1 MRICFFT
8 TDCVLPTKG
17 GIEKVVYNL
26 SKTFQEKGLSVIII
40 STTDSNGLEYPF
52 DFQSS
57 LPLSSDILHK
67 DNIAFVDDLI
77 QKYPIDI
84 IINASHQTEVFKLCK
99 LFKDKYSFKLI
110 STLYCTPDALLKG
123 LIDKYA
129 HVRLSSISRLK
140 KWIHILAIF
149 ILMPYR
155 KYLRKKWIRNKYR
168 YQLDNSDAFI
178 LESERY
184 KSLFLDLVKSESP
197 EKLYCIPN
205 PLSTF
210 STEKHVA
217 NKTKTVLFVA
227 RMLIDQKR
235 PDRMIDVWKKIYRK
249 FPDWNL
255 LMIGD
260 GDDKE
265 RIIEYS
271 KKRNVDNICF
281 IGNTTLDDYYRKAEI
296 LCLTST
302 FEGFG
307 LVLTEALQNGVIP
320 IAFDSYNAVR
330 DIIDDGMTGMLV
342 KPFSIKGY
350 ADKLSILMSD
360 AHLRNTMRE
369 KIRDNKLSS
378 FSEDKVYSSWITLF
392 DNLLSNNT
400 L

>member
-1 MRICFFT
+1 
-8 TDCVLPTKG
+8 
-17 GIEKVVYNL
+17 
-26 SKTFQEKGLSVIII
+26 
-40 STTDSNGLEYPF
+40 
-52 DFQSS
+52 
-57 LPLSSDILHK
+57 
-67 DNIAFVDDLI
+67 
-77 QKYPIDI
+77 
-84 IINASHQTEVFKLCK
+84 
-99 LFKDKYSFKLI
+99 
-110 STLYCTPDALLKG
+110 
-123 LIDKYA
+123 
-129 HVRLSSISRLK
+129 
-140 KWIHILAIF
+140 
-149 ILMPYR
+149 
-155 KYLRKKWIRNKYR
+155 
-168 YQLDNSDAFI
+168 
-178 LESERY
+178 
-184 KSLFLDLVKSESP
+184 
-197 EKLYCIPN
+197 
-205 PLSTF
+205 
-210 STEKHVA
+210 
-217 NKTKTVLFVA
+217 
-227 RMLIDQKR
+227 
-235 PDRMIDVWKKIYRK
+235 MIDVWKKIYRK

-360 AHLRNTMRE
+360 AHLRNTMRG
-369 KIRDNKLSS
+369 KIRNNKLSS